1 MLLVIEPV
9 DDVRELL
16 VRFLARHGV
25 RAIGSAGPRDASR
38 WLRGRDVGVVI
49 VSHDLWSG
57 LPYSCPELQAAD
69 APHTIVLATSPLD
82 EHELAQRLGNF
93 HCLQMKPFEPWQL
106 CAAVLEANHA
116 SRRGQRLASGIISG
130 PLALGAPKAAAG
142 GNRGWS

>member
-25 RAIGSAGPRDASR
+25 RAIGCPGAKDASP
-38 WLRGRDVGVVI
+38 WLRGDDVGVVI

-57 LPYSCPELQAAD
+57 LPFSCPELQTAN
-69 APHTIVLATSPLD
+69 APRTIVLSTGPLD
-82 EHELAQRLGNF
+82 EHELGRRLGNF

-106 CAAVLEANHA
+106 CAAVLEANQG
-116 SRRGQRLASGIISG
+116 SRREQRLASGVISG
-130 PLALGAPKAAAG
+130 PLALRASKAAVG
-142 GNRGWS
+142 GS